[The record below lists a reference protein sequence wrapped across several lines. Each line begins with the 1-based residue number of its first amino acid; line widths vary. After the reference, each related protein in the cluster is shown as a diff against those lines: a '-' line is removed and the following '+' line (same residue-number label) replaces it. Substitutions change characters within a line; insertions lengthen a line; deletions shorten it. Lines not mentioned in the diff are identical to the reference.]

1 MGWGKRSKKRN
12 FEWIGLKVVLCWLKL
27 LLFEKFQETTTALEN
42 RVMVYKLV
50 LIICWTWSSKF
61 RGRLFI
67 WWLFNHIMRLDREIL
82 KKKLKKMTR
91 EWKLK
96 RKDEGCSILR
106 VMTARGLNFEECL
119 VGTWFPFF
127 CWCWLW
133 PYTWWKVIAIWDSL
147 LIIAIGYA
155 TGRCRFIEKNY
166 RRVDFSWLKKK
177 KYDFSLV
184 QLSSLRLTYT

>member
-82 KKKLKKMTR
+82 KKKTKKNDEKWRENENWKEKMKVAASYAWWLRGGWTLKSAWWER
-91 EWKLK
+91 
-96 RKDEGCSILR
+96 DS
-106 VMTARGLNFEECL
+106 
-119 VGTWFPFF
+119 PFF
-127 CWCWLW
+127 AGVDCGHTRGGRWLRYEIHYW
-133 PYTWWKVIAIWDSL
+133 L
-147 LIIAIGYA
+147 L
-155 TGRCRFIEKNY
+155 
-166 RRVDFSWLKKK
+166 
-177 KYDFSLV
+177 
-184 QLSSLRLTYT
+184 Q